1 MQVFWE
7 KIGILGPVYRLVAR
21 GLSDVEIASNLDI
34 TEGRVRDCVAW
45 MQRFLH
51 CEDRNE
57 LMRDGLHSRV
67 M

>member
-7 KIGILGPVYRLVAR
+7 KTGILGPVYRLAGR
-21 GLSDVEIASNLDI
+21 GWSDVEIASNLDI
-34 TEGRVRDCVAW
+34 TEGRVHHYVVW

-51 CEDRNE
+51 CNNRNE
-57 LMRDGLHSRV
+57 LIRDASRLAV